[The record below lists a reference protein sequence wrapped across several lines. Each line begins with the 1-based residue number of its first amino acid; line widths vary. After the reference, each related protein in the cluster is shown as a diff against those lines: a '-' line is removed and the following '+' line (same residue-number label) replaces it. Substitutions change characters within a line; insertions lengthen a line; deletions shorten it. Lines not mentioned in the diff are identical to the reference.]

1 MESTTPH
8 VPEQASRRAR
18 GRSGALQRSTRD
30 RVLTGVAGGIG
41 ERIGVDPTVVRLC
54 FVALTLA
61 AGIGAAAYLAAWL
74 ASVPGT
80 AAISAPQPTSVRQAL
95 ALGFIVLGV
104 LVMLRQTGLWL
115 GDRFVWPALLVAA
128 GSAVIWTRGDEADR
142 ARWSRAV
149 RRLPTRW
156 QRAATGSGVRVRVA
170 GGMLLIAAGLWRFL
184 TTANRTPGLSTSAPV
199 AVAAT
204 LVSLA
209 VVAGPWF
216 WRLGRQL
223 TEERRQRIRS
233 QERAEVAA
241 HLHDSVLQ
249 TLALIQRTDEPRQ
262 MASLARSQER
272 ELRSWLYGG
281 ARAADHTL
289 LSTAMN
295 DTAAE
300 IERAYSVRI
309 DVVTVGER
317 RIDDPTGALVLAA
330 REAMINAAAHS
341 GADRV
346 SVYVETSPEQ
356 VTAYVRDQGHGF
368 DPADVPADRRGI
380 ADSIEGRMIR
390 FGGVAALST
399 APGRGTE
406 VKLQVSVT

>member
-61 AGIGAAAYLAAWL
+61 AGIGAVAYLAAWL

-80 AAISAPQPTSVRQAL
+80 AATSPPQPTSVRQAL

-149 RRLPTRW
+149 RRLPAGW
-156 QRAATGSGVRVRVA
+156 QRAATGSGVRVRVV
-170 GGMLLIAAGLWRFL
+170 GGMLLILGGLWRFL
-184 TTANRTPGLSTSAPV
+184 TTARRAPGLSTSAPV

-341 GADRV
+341 GANRV
-346 SVYVETSPEQ
+346 SVYVESSEEQ

-368 DPADVPADRRGI
+368 DPADVPVDRRGI

>member
-149 RRLPTRW
+149 RRLPAGW
-156 QRAATGSGVRVRVA
+156 QRAATGSGVRVRVV
-170 GGMLLIAAGLWRFL
+170 GGMLLILGGLWRFL
-184 TTANRTPGLSTSAPV
+184 TTARRAPGLSTSAPV

-341 GADRV
+341 GANRV
-346 SVYVETSPEQ
+346 SVYVESSEEQ

-368 DPADVPADRRGI
+368 DPADVPVDRRGI

>member
-80 AAISAPQPTSVRQAL
+80 AATSAPQPTSVRQAL

-380 ADSIEGRMIR
+380 ADSIEGRMTR

>member
-61 AGIGAAAYLAAWL
+61 AGIGAVAYLAAWL

-80 AAISAPQPTSVRQAL
+80 AATSPPQPTSVRQAL

-149 RRLPTRW
+149 RRLPAGW
-156 QRAATGSGVRVRVA
+156 QRAATGSGVRVRVV
-170 GGMLLIAAGLWRFL
+170 GGMLLILGGLWRFL
-184 TTANRTPGLSTSAPV
+184 TTARRAPGLSTSAPV

-368 DPADVPADRRGI
+368 DPADVPVDRRGI